1 MLQGELQP
9 SPEVLLLKVQSVS
22 HSLRERHGAGPGD
35 LPVGDLHQGGE
46 AGHDQGPAGAALH
59 GPGQGPDA
67 VLSPPR
73 GPSVAS
79 VAEDDHHPPEGR
91 VLRAQLPRQRAD
103 HMGVVQCHHTSGQSC
118 YHYSAQF

>member
-46 AGHDQGPAGAALH
+46 AWHDQGPAGAPLH
-59 GPGQGPDA
+59 GQGQGPDA
-67 VLSPPR
+67 VLSSPR
-73 GPSVAS
+73 GQGVAS
-79 VAEDDHHPPEGR
+79 VTEAHHHPSEGC
-91 VLRAQLPRQRAD
+91 VHWPQLP
-103 HMGVVQCHHTSGQSC
+103 
-118 YHYSAQF
+118 